1 MTVNSTQLAGP
12 LEQDVPALRSMRSIY
27 LRAIGTRLT
36 TGVPVFF
43 LVMLAGTSLS
53 NFMPGSAA
61 LTILGPYATR
71 AQTAAFN
78 AMYGYNQ
85 PLFVRYALWLWA
97 LVHGNL
103 GSSIYNG
110 QSEVSLLAARAPVTF
125 EIALVTMLVSLVV
138 AIPLAL
144 FTAMRPGGLTD
155 SALRA
160 ISSFLLS
167 IPSFVAVVFF
177 GFVFA
182 LTLKWLP
189 ATGWVAFPADPLQNL
204 RYVAL
209 PVMCLAINQVAYF
222 YRVSRSEFAATLQ
235 EDFVL
240 VARAKGL
247 PIRYI
252 LLRHV
257 LRPSQTHVLTVF
269 GLSLSYL
276 LGGSFI
282 VENYFAVPG
291 LGWQMVYA
299 VEAHDLPTVQGIL
312 CVTVL
317 LFIFIFMLV
326 DIGNALI
333 DPRVSVS

>member
-1 MTVNSTQLAGP
+1 M
-12 LEQDVPALRSMRSIY
+12 RSMRSIY
-27 LRAIGTRLT
+27 LRAIGARLT
-36 TGVPVFF
+36 SGVPVFF

-61 LTILGPYATR
+61 LTILGPYATK

-78 AMYGYNQ
+78 AMYGYNK
-85 PLFVRYALWLWA
+85 PLLVRYALWLWA

-103 GSSIYNG
+103 GVSIYNG
-110 QSEVSLLAARAPVTF
+110 QSEVSLLASRAPVTF
-125 EIALVTMLVSLVV
+125 EIALVTSVFLLV

-155 SALRA
+155 SVLRA

-189 ATGWVAFPADPLQNL
+189 ATGWVAFPDDPLQNL

-240 VARAKGL
+240 VARSKGL

-257 LRPSQTHVLTVF
+257 IRPSQTHVLTVF

-317 LFIFIFMLV
+317 LFIVIFMLV

-333 DPRVSVS
+333 DPRVSVT

>member
-12 LEQDVPALRSMRSIY
+12 MQQGVPALRSMRSIY
-27 LRAIGTRLT
+27 LRAIVARLA

-61 LTILGPYATR
+61 LTIIGPYATP
-71 AQTAAFN
+71 AQIAAFN
-78 AMYGYNQ
+78 AIYGYNK
-85 PLFVRYALWLWA
+85 PLLVRYGSWLWG

-103 GSSIYNG
+103 GSSIWNG
-110 QSEVSLLAARAPVTF
+110 QSEISLLAARAPVTF
-125 EIALVTMLVSLVV
+125 EIALVTMFVALVV

-144 FTAMRPGGLTD
+144 FTAMRPGGVTD
-155 SALRA
+155 SVMRA

-189 ATGWVAFPADPLQNL
+189 ATGWVPFLTDPLQNL
-204 RYVAL
+204 RYLAL
-209 PVMCLAINQVAYF
+209 PVICLGINQVAYF

-240 VARAKGL
+240 VARSKGL

-257 LRPSQTHVLTVF
+257 MRPSQVHVLTVF

-299 VEAHDLPTVQGIL
+299 VEAHDLPTVQAIL